1 MRSQLLLLTDAFQ
14 LDGILQLKSYSTLN
28 DIRTGRGS
36 RKTVVGS
43 LLSVEI
49 LVNAVVQS
57 PVLLFD

>member
-43 LLSVEI
+43 LLSVKI

>member
-1 MRSQLLLLTDAFQ
+1 MRSQLLLLTDTFQ